1 MGMQTTMEG
10 LKIPQNVRLSVFW
23 EFIFRHLEN
32 FHGFN
37 FDSTRFKYRYFRS
50 YDANEPTT

>member
-50 YDANEPTT
+50 CDANEPTT